1 MQQLKRQS
9 IKIVDEIVNIKQEKL
24 IDVQMSKTHQT
35 IYRDIFQH
43 SIARNLQWHDVRSM
57 LSAIAHVEEDHNGNL
72 RFTRN
77 GETLTVHP
85 PKHKD
90 LSDIE
95 ELMEIRHFLERSAVP
110 AQAIVAEGG
119 HLLVVIDHREARIY
133 QTELH
138 GSVPERIK
146 PYDPDGSHRNLRY
159 VEEHSSG
166 QRKPEL
172 KPFYEAVAHTLI
184 GAEKIL
190 IFGSSTGASSAMDY
204 LLAELKKHHPDLAAR
219 VIGAIVVNEQHMT
232 EDQLLAQART
242 FYAAN
247 EP

>member
-1 MQQLKRQS
+1 M
-9 IKIVDEIVNIKQEKL
+9 
-24 IDVQMSKTHQT
+24 DVQISKTHQT
-35 IYRDIFQH
+35 VYRGIFQH
-43 SIARNLQWHDVRSM
+43 PIARNIQWHDVRSM
-57 LSAIAHVEEDHNGNL
+57 LSAITDVEEEHNGNL

-77 GETLTVHP
+77 GEILTVHP

-95 ELMEIRHFLERSAVP
+95 ELMQKIRHFLERSAVP

-133 QTELH
+133 QTEMH
-138 GSVPERIK
+138 GSVPQVIR

-159 VEEHSSG
+159 VEENSSG

-172 KPFYEAVAHTLI
+172 KPFYEAIAQTLR

-204 LLAELKKHHPDLAAR
+204 LLAELKKHHPDLAGR

-232 EDQLLAQART
+232 EDQLLAQARS

-247 EP
+247 L